1 MCFFAVGNECP
12 GKSLLVPQKFPETFN
27 DASFIERMDVLA
39 QGYEPWESEFDS
51 SGKCIKGC
59 AYHGIT
65 LDAELDIMMEKT
77 KRVLEELQEEEEL
90 EALAQTVVSSSGVK
104 ASSGTLGSAGIPLGW
119 PINGEGVVTS
129 HYGRR
134 KHPIT
139 GEWHNHRGIDIAMA
153 QGTQVFSTADGTV
166 ANVWKDA
173 ACGNGLVIKH
183 LDGYETVFC
192 HLDKV
197 VVAQGANVSKGQYI
211 ALSGNTGR
219 STGPHLHY
227 AIKKDGVYI
236 NPEPLMK
243 K

>member
-1 MCFFAVGNECP
+1 MCIFAVGNECP
-12 GKSLLVPQKFPETFN
+12 GESLLVPQKFPETFN

-65 LDAELDIMMEKT
+65 IESELEDMLEKT
-77 KRVLEELQEEEEL
+77 EQVVAELQEYVHYS
-90 EALAQTVVSSSGVK
+90 TVQEGQGK
-104 ASSGTLGSAGIPLGW
+104 PLGW
-119 PINGEGVVTS
+119 PVVKEGNITS
-129 HYGRR
+129 RFGRR
-134 KHPIT
+134 LHPAT
-139 GEWHNHRGIDIAMA
+139 GNWHNHRGIDIAMA

>member
-1 MCFFAVGNECP
+1 MRNVGIFLLCIFAVGNECP
-12 GKSLLVPQKFPETFN
+12 GKSLLEPQKFPETFN
-27 DASFIERMDVLA
+27 DASFIERMDLLA

-65 LDAELDIMMEKT
+65 IESELEDMLEKT
-77 KRVLEELQEEEEL
+77 EQVVAELQEYVHYS
-90 EALAQTVVSSSGVK
+90 TVQEGQGK
-104 ASSGTLGSAGIPLGW
+104 PLGW
-119 PINGEGVVTS
+119 PVVKEGNITS
-129 HYGRR
+129 RFGRR
-134 KHPIT
+134 LHPVT
-139 GEWHNHRGIDIAMA
+139 GNWHNHRGIDIAMT

-197 VVAQGANVSKGQYI
+197 VVTQGVNVSKGQYI

-219 STGPHLHY
+219 SKGPHLHY

>member
-1 MCFFAVGNECP
+1 MRNVGIFLLCIFAVGNECP
-12 GKSLLVPQKFPETFN
+12 GESLLVPQNFPETFN

-65 LDAELDIMMEKT
+65 IEFELEDMLEKT
-77 KRVLEELQEEEEL
+77 EQVVAELQEYVHYS
-90 EALAQTVVSSSGVK
+90 TVQEVQGK
-104 ASSGTLGSAGIPLGW
+104 PLGW
-119 PINGEGVVTS
+119 PVVKEGNITS
-129 HYGRR
+129 HFGRR
-134 KHPIT
+134 IHPVT
-139 GEWHNHRGIDIAMA
+139 GNWHNHRGIDIAMA

-166 ANVWKDA
+166 ANVWNDA

-219 STGPHLHY
+219 SKGPHLHY